1 MENWEKINNE
11 PESWVINSECE
22 KYLPFTSDNS
32 IDLVITSP
40 PYNVDLGNNKFNKNP
55 YDLYNDNKKHKDYIN
70 WLKDIFKL
78 IYKKVKPGGRVAIN
92 IGDQKNG
99 AVSTH
104 SDIIQFMVHELN
116 YILMTTIVWDKHH
129 VNSRTSWGSFCSPS
143 SPSFPK
149 PFEFILIFAKENKK
163 LQEEGETDLTKE
175 EFTKWAFGL
184 WSVAPEGN
192 AKKIGHPAPFSVE
205 IPYRLIKML
214 SWKDALVV
222 DPFCGS
228 GTTGVACMQLGRK
241 FVGMDISKKYCEITK
256 SRIEAAIPVDI
267 FEKENKTKLINIKE

>member
-1 MENWEKINNE
+1 MENWGKINDK
-11 PESWVINSECE
+11 PESWVINQSCK
-22 KYLPFTSDNS
+22 KYLNYTKDNT

-55 YDLYNDNKKHKDYIN
+55 YDMYNDNKEHKDYLN

-78 IYKKVKPGGRVAIN
+78 IYKKMKPGGRVAIN

-99 AVSTH
+99 AISTH

-116 YILMTTIVWDKHH
+116 YILMTTLVWDKHH
-129 VNSRTSWGSFCSPS
+129 VNSRTSWGSYGSPS
-143 SPSFPK
+143 CPSFPK

-163 LQEEGETDLTKE
+163 LQEKGETDLTKE
-175 EFTKWAFGL
+175 EFKKWAFGM

-214 SWKDALVV
+214 SWKDSLVV

-228 GTTGVACMQLGRK
+228 GTTGVAAMQLGRK
-241 FVGMDISKKYCEITK
+241 FVGMDISEKYCEIAK
-256 SRIEAAIPVDI
+256 SRIEAAIPIDI
-267 FEKENKTKLINIKE
+267 FEEENENNTSRE